1 MTYLNNAYCCKT
13 ITVEDLNNVMSWSMN
28 VTNENQSNNDIKALP
43 LSVQLADEKDP
54 IQYQIPEGNKT
65 N

>member
-1 MTYLNNAYCCKT
+1 
-13 ITVEDLNNVMSWSMN
+13 MN

-43 LSVQLADEKDP
+43 LSVQLAGEKDP

>member
-1 MTYLNNAYCCKT
+1 MAYLNNAYCCKT

-28 VTNENQSNNDIKALP
+28 VTNENQSNNGIKAPP
-43 LSVQLADEKDP
+43 LSVQLAGEKDP